1 LGDAGIEL
9 ERKGVLSDVSA
20 DKAFYFNTDVGV
32 YTGRCASN
40 LASFCEILKDIE
52 VRSIEFHMQRGDFEK
67 WIRFLGDGALSREV
81 AKLREGGLKGEALR
95 AELVAAVSKRLEGL
109 RRPQRRAGRRRAAP
123 P

>member
-1 LGDAGIEL
+1 M

-40 LASFCEILKDIE
+40 LASFCEILKDVE